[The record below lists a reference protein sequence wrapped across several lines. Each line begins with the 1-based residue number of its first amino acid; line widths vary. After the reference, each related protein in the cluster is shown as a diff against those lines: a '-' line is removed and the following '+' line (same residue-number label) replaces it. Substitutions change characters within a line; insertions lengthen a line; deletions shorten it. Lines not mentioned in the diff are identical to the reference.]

1 MYSKMMKIQIF
12 ALSKP
17 SKKIT
22 GAGIDHVDQ
31 NTTPREILARIAAT
45 YDSVIPNLDALNR
58 DLIVDKT
65 ASIPRIALNDPVNEY
80 FNGRQGDMY
89 RIVDDSSTRF
99 RMVAGSTVKN
109 KTKTSPFH
117 DVTADMYYSGYNT
130 VLDMLKDRRSE
141 EEHETVSEVDSLH
154 ITPKK
159 MGEIFEN
166 EQFTQLDI
174 KGIKNRRGQYMYVY
188 FLQKDDE
195 TPVSRKRSAG
205 AKRPFKALVAELL
218 KSTVKHYNELT
229 GEDLDVPSTEDVSR
243 TQAFLDKIEVIV
255 VYNNQQNESLVKLD
269 VPAQF
274 FSVQQLVFNVTKHM
288 DQPSFYLLDPNM
300 DRKEIVDVLSLNGLV
315 LDKDKT
321 LREFNIKDGSKLIL
335 L

>member
-1 MYSKMMKIQIF
+1 MNYRKMMKIQIF

-22 GAGIDHVDQ
+22 GPGIDQVDPE
-31 NTTPREILARIAAT
+31 TTPREILTRIAAA
-45 YDSVIPNLDALNR
+45 YNSVIPNIDVAR

-80 FNGRQGDMY
+80 FNGHQGDMY

-99 RMVAGSTVKN
+99 RMVAGSTVKI
-109 KTKTSPFH
+109 KTKSSPFH

-130 VLDMLKDRRSE
+130 ILDMLKDRRSE
-141 EEHETVSEVDSLH
+141 EEAVSEVDKLR

-166 EQFTQLDI
+166 GQFPQLDI
-174 KGIKNRRGQYMYVY
+174 KGIQNRRGQYMYVY

-205 AKRPFKALVAELL
+205 AKGPFKALVTELL
-218 KSTVKHYNELT
+218 KTTVDHYNKLT
-229 GEDLDVPSTEDVSR
+229 GDNIEIPSVTDERGHS
-243 TQAFLDKIEVIV
+243 TQIFLDKIELVV

-288 DQPSFYLLDPNM
+288 DQPSFYLLDPNK
-300 DRKEIVDVLSLNGLV
+300 DRAEIVDVLSLNGLI
-315 LDKDKT
+315 LDKDKP
-321 LREFNIKDGSKLIL
+321 LRDFNIKDGAKLIL